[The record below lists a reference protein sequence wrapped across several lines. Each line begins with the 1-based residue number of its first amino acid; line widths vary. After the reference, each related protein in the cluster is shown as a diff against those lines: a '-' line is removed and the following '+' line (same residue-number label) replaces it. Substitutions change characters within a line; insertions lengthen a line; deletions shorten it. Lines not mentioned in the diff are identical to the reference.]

1 MHLWS
6 LIKVVRYFVFPTLK
20 FKSQTYSISRTIHSI
35 IDRTPD
41 VLLSEII
48 LIDDFSDLRHLGP
61 KLEKYVSKH
70 FDSRVKLIRLN
81 QRHGLI
87 KARLVGIYQSV
98 SEILG
103 KFF

>member
-1 MHLWS
+1 M
-6 LIKVVRYFVFPTLK
+6 IKIVRYFVFSTLK
-20 FKSQTYSISRTIHSI
+20 FKSQTDSILRTIHSI

-61 KLEKYVSKH
+61 KLEKYISKH

-87 KARLVGIYQSV
+87 KARLVGIQKSV

-103 KFF
+103 KFFSLT